1 MNKDK
6 YLLQVLE
13 RNTHFCKM
21 FKLCTRNKI
30 DDWVEEANA
39 VISICNKRH
48 PEHSYV
54 FYISSNP
61 VDLAK
66 GESKLITQEAC
77 KKLKGEESKTG
88 ITTSTKA
95 FYLGM
100 SGEMTTIDFDD
111 KLDPECIRDEVLS
124 FMDRQCKLYE
134 YTTTPNGLH
143 VHFHTRYKGIILEEL
158 KSEAYLSSC
167 MDKVGHDVCSPLAG
181 TYKDGFKIER
191 VVVRK

>member
-1 MNKDK
+1 
-6 YLLQVLE
+6 
-13 RNTHFCKM
+13 M
-21 FKLCTRNKI
+21 FKLCTKDEI
-30 DDWVEEANA
+30 EDWVEEANA
-39 VISICNKRH
+39 IISICNKRH

-54 FYISSNP
+54 FYISNNL

-66 GESKLITQEAC
+66 GEDKLITQEAC

-100 SGEMTTIDFDD
+100 RGEMTTIDFDD
-111 KLDPECIRDEVLS
+111 KENPEHIRNEVLS
-124 FMDRQCKLYE
+124 FMGNQCKLYE

-143 VHFHTRYKGIILEEL
+143 VHFHTRYKGFVLEEL
-158 KSEAYLSSC
+158 KRYEYLTSC

-191 VVVRK
+191 VIVRK